1 MIRGYE
7 IVLGVSMILAF
18 LFPLRPVLFK
28 HFRTLMGALVGLVV
42 GRIAYVYLCL
52 FFGFK
57 SEIVKM
63 IVMLISVSLFSEAVG
78 DLLGRVFPK
87 NPE

>member
-1 MIRGYE
+1 
-7 IVLGVSMILAF
+7 
-18 LFPLRPVLFK
+18 
-28 HFRTLMGALVGLVV
+28 MGALVGLVV